1 MLVVVCVRTG
11 VAIRFPIAIVDKD
24 RCGPREHMVGVE
36 VVDGEVV
43 DPLMRGPSV
52 DILDLDPAAGA
63 SAQPVTTLQLPG
75 RIASAK
81 SSALD
86 SGDTTPKSIGALNL
100 FQLAAPV
107 RQPT

>member
-1 MLVVVCVRTG
+1 ME
-11 VAIRFPIAIVDKD
+11 F
-24 RCGPREHMVGVE
+24 
-36 VVDGEVV
+36 VDGEVV
-43 DPLMRGPSV
+43 DPLRFGAGV
-52 DILDLDPAAGA
+52 DALDLDPAAGA
-63 SAQPVTTLQLPG
+63 GAQPVTTLQLPG